1 MNLGRNL
8 IISFDQVGKHYDLVA
23 IKNTDMVVTWL
34 FQLFEGVD
42 TWKNQGINGQPITV
56 LDETWSTDFPNT
68 PEGAQKKVQQAITEI
83 NQFLIRKFGE
93 GIPMTWI
100 QQLEA
105 LVARIVFFRDAA
117 GVPQIKIQ

>member
-1 MNLGRNL
+1 L
-8 IISFDQVGKHYDLVA
+8 A
-23 IKNTDMVVTWL
+23 A
-34 FQLFEGVD
+34 
-42 TWKNQGINGQPITV
+42 NQ
-56 LDETWSTDFPNT
+56 
-68 PEGAQKKVQQAITEI
+68 I
-83 NQFLIRKFGE
+83 NQFLIQKFGA